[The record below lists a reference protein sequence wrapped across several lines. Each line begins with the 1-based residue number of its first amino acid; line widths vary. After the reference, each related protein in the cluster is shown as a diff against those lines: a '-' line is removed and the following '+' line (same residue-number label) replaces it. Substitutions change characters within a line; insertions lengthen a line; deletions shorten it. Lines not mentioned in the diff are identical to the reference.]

1 MGLRRALAA
10 LLVLALGAAASEG
23 FSEVAKLVASDGAAA
38 DQFGTSISTHGD
50 LTVVGAFLDD
60 PPRPARPRA
69 QCGSA
74 PFCPAKSPPPQVP
87 PISSPAPSRR
97 RAAAALPRK

>member
-23 FSEVAKLVASDGAAA
+23 FSEVAKLVASDGTAA
-38 DQFGTSISTHGD
+38 DRFGTSISTHGD

-87 PISSPAPSRR
+87 PCRARRRPDDAPSV
-97 RAAAALPRK
+97 ALPR